1 MRLPW
6 RFLRMLS
13 SVCPHQDT
21 RCLHR
26 RFLRHRSAAWSHN
39 DIMGIGPS
47 HLNGVDQTGI
57 LVHSNVRLVA
67 EVPCVSLLHLM
78 RVRVPLLSL
87 IFCGGWRC
95 NDRGVHNG
103 PFFEDKSPLL
113 QNPPLPGGTASPAAH
128 CVSADSETP
137 QCISVRHLVAG
148 VHSAELR
155 KGSAVYDL
163 SHCCFV
169 RQIIQVLQQI
179 DPQHPLQIVGL
190 IAAFP
195 LVVARLMSV
204 SHSPHGRCVLS
215 AIEILFSLSVP
226 APIHHSGQTDLLAYP
241 CLYFTTLAFIPH
253 LFCAVLP

>member
-1 MRLPW
+1 
-6 RFLRMLS
+6 MLS
-13 SVCPHQDT
+13 ALELALCPGWFLPDLRRAAVNPVADAPSLAIPSDAILPFVRT
-21 RCLHR
+21 RIPAVSIDAFFVTGQQLGG
-26 RFLRHRSAAWSHN
+26 HN

-103 PFFEDKSPLL
+103 PFFEDKSSLL
-113 QNPPLPGGTASPAAH
+113 QKLHYLAEQLLLQPIAYQQIPK
-128 CVSADSETP
+128 TP

-195 LVVARLMSV
+195 LSSTA
-204 SHSPHGRCVLS
+204 
-215 AIEILFSLSVP
+215 
-226 APIHHSGQTDLLAYP
+226 
-241 CLYFTTLAFIPH
+241 
-253 LFCAVLP
+253 